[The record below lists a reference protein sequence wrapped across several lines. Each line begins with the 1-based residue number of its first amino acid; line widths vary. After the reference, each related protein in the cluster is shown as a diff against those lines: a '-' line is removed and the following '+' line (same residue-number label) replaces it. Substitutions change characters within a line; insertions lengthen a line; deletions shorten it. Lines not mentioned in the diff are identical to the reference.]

1 MMGQIMTEEEKISV
15 IVPIYMGAPWLRR
28 CVASIQNQSYTN
40 TEIILVDDG
49 SPDESG
55 EICDELQKTDS
66 RIKVVHKENGGLS
79 DARNAGIAVAEG
91 EYIMYVDEDDY
102 IHPDTLKIMH
112 EVIGSTG
119 ADIAVF
125 DFEMIPDKLVESFP
139 VIEKVKEP
147 VCYEGQDIM
156 NQLWYKNL
164 RTVVAWDKIYRKS
177 VYDHTRYIKG
187 RIHDDESAIHY
198 ILGQCKKTAYVDEK
212 LYYYVQR
219 EGSITAKR
227 KWTYYADTF
236 QAYEERLAYLTER
249 GYTEAAVFTRIQML
263 HFITVNYP
271 YMKEA
276 PEAADTIKRMQE
288 TVKAFLTDT
297 EVTEKLTDE
306 QKSTYRAFAENP
318 AGYEKKVKRLKK
330 REQVKEA
337 VKNVLRPVK
346 RLIKR

>member
-1 MMGQIMTEEEKISV
+1 MGHIMTEEEKISV
-15 IVPIYMGAPWLRR
+15 IVPIYMGAPWLKR
-28 CVASIQNQSYTN
+28 CVASIRNQSYTN

-79 DARNAGIAVAEG
+79 DARNAGIAVAGG
-91 EYIMYVDEDDY
+91 EYIMHVDEDDY

-112 EVIGSTG
+112 GVISSTG

-164 RTVVAWDKIYRKS
+164 RTVVVWDKIYRKS
-177 VYDHTRYIKG
+177 VYDHTCYIKG

-198 ILGQCKKTAYVDEK
+198 ILGQCKKIAYVDEK

-219 EGSITAKR
+219 EGSITTQR
-227 KWTYYADTF
+227 KWAFYADTF
-236 QAYEERLAYLTER
+236 QAYEERLAYLTEQR
-249 GYTEAAVFTRIQML
+249 YTEAVVFTKMQML
-263 HFITVNYP
+263 HFITTDYP
-271 YMKEA
+271 RIKEM
-276 PEAADTIKRMQE
+276 PEAAATIKRMRE
-288 TVKAFLTDT
+288 TVKVFLNDT
-297 EVTEKLTDE
+297 EVTEKLTVE
-306 QKSTYRAFAENP
+306 QRKVYRIFAKNP
-318 AGYEKKVKRLKK
+318 VGYEKKVKRLKS
-330 REQVKEA
+330 REQAKEA